1 METLGNH
8 SIRFLD
14 VVFLGIKTDQIKCQ
28 TYNKSTCAALHLR
41 INSFAFFF
49 FVCFFIFY
57 FCKIRLVKCLLDRD
71 LQQVEYFH
79 TDLSSF
85 KDNLMKNLCFEWLI
99 DKEVEGY

>member
-49 FVCFFIFY
+49 LFAFLFFIF
-57 FCKIRLVKCLLDRD
+57 VKLDLLN
-71 LQQVEYFH
+71 VY
-79 TDLSSF
+79 
-85 KDNLMKNLCFEWLI
+85 
-99 DKEVEGY
+99 

>member
-41 INSFAFFF
+41 INSFAFLFS
-49 FVCFFIFY
+49 IFY
-57 FCKIRLVKCLLDRD
+57 FCKIRLVKCLLDGD
-71 LQQVEYFH
+71 LQQVRLFSY
-79 TDLSSF
+79 
-85 KDNLMKNLCFEWLI
+85 
-99 DKEVEGY
+99 